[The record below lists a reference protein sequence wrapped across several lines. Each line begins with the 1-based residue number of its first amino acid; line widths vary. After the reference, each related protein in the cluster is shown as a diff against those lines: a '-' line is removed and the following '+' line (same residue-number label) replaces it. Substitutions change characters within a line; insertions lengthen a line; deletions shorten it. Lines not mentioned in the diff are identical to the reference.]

1 MGFGTVNVGAPRGND
16 GQYLKTEQMGAP
28 GGVATLDSNGK
39 LAEGQRWEVDAY
51 KKSEADVVVATAV
64 NDHNSSAQAHPLLQ
78 AVLADLETSVRAL
91 ELKYGTQIKD
101 NPFQVTFS
109 SLDGATVSGVWNTA
123 QAQIEF

>member
-16 GQYLKTEQMGAP
+16 GQYLKTEQMGVP

-78 AVLADLETSVRAL
+78 AVLADLETSVQAL

>member
-16 GQYLKTEQMGAP
+16 GQYLKTEQMGVP
-28 GGVATLDSNGK
+28 GGVATLDSSGK
-39 LAEGQRWEVDAY
+39 LAEGQRWEIDAY

-78 AVLADLETSVRAL
+78 VVLADLATSVQAL